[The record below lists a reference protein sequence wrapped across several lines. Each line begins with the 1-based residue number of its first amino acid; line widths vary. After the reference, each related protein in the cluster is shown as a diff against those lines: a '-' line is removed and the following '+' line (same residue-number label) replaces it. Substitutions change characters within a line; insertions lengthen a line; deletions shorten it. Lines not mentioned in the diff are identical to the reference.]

1 MAHAYLVWHK
11 WIKNVAKNVYGVNRE
26 LGGLGGELERLRFT
40 FTPNSKQEFVSRDQL
55 FPLIV
60 VYCLLL
66 VLKNK

>member
-1 MAHAYLVWHK
+1 MDQKH
-11 WIKNVAKNVYGVNRE
+11 VAKNVNRE
-26 LGGLGGELERLRFT
+26 LRGGGGSGGELERLRFT

-55 FPLIV
+55 FPLIA